1 MASPLVSLF
10 LKGPEEASSE
20 GEPLWIDLDGNN
32 PEAQQWLLEESGLDP
47 LYGSALLAEE
57 TRPRSLGLPSKKAL
71 LLTLRGINTNPGEDP
86 EDMIS
91 LRIWAEKNRII
102 TVHFEKVRALED
114 LRTSVSEGQSPSDT
128 GSFLAHLCKTLN
140 KRIGLLVT
148 DLEEAGDDLEDRILM
163 ESSSLLRSEINQL
176 RRQTIRMHRYLAPQR
191 EALLHLQKEEL
202 SWLSPLQ
209 RAQLREEGDR
219 ITRYVED
226 LDALRDH
233 AAVTQ
238 DELESRLAERNSR
251 ILYMLSVV
259 ATLFLPLTF
268 VTGLLG
274 MNVGGIPWGTA
285 PQGFFIVT
293 ALLLLL
299 VVLLL
304 WLFRR
309 IRWL

>member
-1 MASPLVSLF
+1 
-10 LKGPEEASSE
+10 
-20 GEPLWIDLDGNN
+20 
-32 PEAQQWLLEESGLDP
+32 
-47 LYGSALLAEE
+47 
-57 TRPRSLGLPSKKAL
+57 
-71 LLTLRGINTNPGEDP
+71 
-86 EDMIS
+86 
-91 LRIWAEKNRII
+91 
-102 TVHFEKVRALED
+102 
-114 LRTSVSEGQSPSDT
+114 
-128 GSFLAHLCKTLN
+128 
-140 KRIGLLVT
+140 
-148 DLEEAGDDLEDRILM
+148 
-163 ESSSLLRSEINQL
+163 
-176 RRQTIRMHRYLAPQR
+176 
-191 EALLHLQKEEL
+191 LQKEEL